1 MRPAPVQLLLI
12 PGLACDATVW
22 APQLAYFA
30 SQPAITV
37 HVARLDVQGSTQAMA
52 QDLLRR
58 YPGLLAVAGFSLGG
72 YVAQEM
78 ALQAPQRLQALALL
92 STQAGTDPP
101 AMADVRAGWTR
112 TARQEGMAAMTPVFL
127 DKLAS
132 AGYLAD
138 STHRH
143 ALQAMIE
150 RHPVDAFCAEQE
162 AIRTRRDCSQAV
174 ARLQGPTLA
183 VIPADD
189 ALVPVAN
196 QHGMARACGMK
207 TVLEVPGCG
216 HTVMLEA
223 PQVVNAAM
231 QAWIEQ
237 ATATPSPPSV

>member
-1 MRPAPVQLLLI
+1 MQLLLI

-30 SQPAITV
+30 GWPAITV
-37 HVARLDVQGSTQAMA
+37 HVARLDTEGSTQAMA
-52 QDLLRR
+52 QELLRR
-58 YPGLLAVAGFSLGG
+58 YPGPLAVAGFSLGG

-78 ALQAPQRLQALALL
+78 ALQAPQRLKALALL

-112 TARQEGMAAMTPVFL
+112 TAQKEGMTAMTPVLL

-132 AGYLAD
+132 AGYLAV
-138 STHRH
+138 SEHRH

-174 ARLQGPTLA
+174 ASLRCPTLA

-196 QHGMARACGMK
+196 QHRMAQACGIQNI
-207 TVLEVPGCG
+207 LEVPGCG

-223 PQVVNAAM
+223 PQAVNAAM
-231 QAWIEQ
+231 QAWIER
-237 ATATPSPPSV
+237 AAASSTPSV